1 MKAIKTLL
9 LASAFV
15 AGGAL
20 VAAAQTGTSPGST
33 GAGAGAA
40 GEISAATHCKDSSG
54 NIQLKSA
61 MSGSDAAGST
71 TGSGSASGGTTPGS
85 GSGMSG
91 STSGPGST
99 GSGMGASG
107 SSAAATNLPAC

>member
-20 VAAAQTGTSPGST
+20 AAAAQTGTSPGST
-33 GAGAGAA
+33 GAGAG